1 MHSYLYYIRNKNVI
15 SDKEF
20 DSQAYQLLDLQK
32 DKDALKKSDYYK
44 CFKDFDGTTGFDL
57 IDRLTELQK
66 DRIIKISYTII

>member
-20 DSQAYQLLDLQK
+20 DSQAYQLVDLQK
-32 DKDALKKSDYYK
+32 DKEAFKKSDYYE
-44 CFKDFDGTTGFDL
+44 CFKGFDGTTGFDL